1 MAGGSQ
7 LRRGAHQRNRRE
19 QKFECSSGLGFTS
32 GYTKCILPAA
42 TGEGAGTGE
51 GSRVGFR
58 TRVDSRA
65 GADWG
70 AGAALAGE
78 LLGLLMVAQTG
89 MLEAQPQCQS
99 ARRYPGTS

>member
-1 MAGGSQ
+1 MPAAGGSQ

-51 GSRVGFR
+51 GSGVGFR
-58 TRVDSRA
+58 T
-65 GADWG
+65 GAD
-70 AGAALAGE
+70 AALAGE

-89 MLEAQPQCQS
+89 MLEAHPQCQS
-99 ARRYPGTS
+99 AGRYPGTS